1 MRTFFAAAVVSALSA
16 GCAVGSSADAAS
28 AGSAVELD
36 ALQAVARK
44 EDAPVL
50 RAPGKK
56 LATDWC
62 DEAFFND
69 VAWLEKTE
77 GNLTFRYAPGSAA
90 ETDLAEIAS
99 TRREMYA
106 QIAQFLRVEEPGPV
120 KIVLSPSRVAATKNG
135 HGLGWSVLSKS
146 TAEVVYTGAPGSFE
160 KRSPGHE
167 LAHIIAAK
175 TDGALYHL
183 PFLDEGLAELL
194 DGSGR
199 DLHAAYI
206 SEIRASYSS
215 TSVTRLTS
223 DDLNGRSYGRAGSFV
238 KFLVDRYGVDKF
250 LALWKA
256 SSVSWSGSTFTTKL
270 GVKVKTAADLE
281 AAMSQALLSTHGV
294 SFESARREWEKT
306 LAPYFVTPAEVDGD
320 DASDIK
326 DVLHHAD
333 NAINNKD
340 RWALRATMEGF
351 YCDWYSDQSKLDMA
365 TAAVEQRGTVKTDI
379 VSILPNNTR
388 NFPEVVV
395 HAIRTEVRDG
405 VETKTA
411 EQIWMEKFP
420 LGWRVTSATF

>member
-1 MRTFFAAAVVSALSA
+1 MRTFFAAAVVSVLSS
-16 GCAVGSSADAAS
+16 GCALGSSADSAS
-28 AGSAVELD
+28 SVSPVELD
-36 ALQAVARK
+36 ALTAVARK
-44 EDAPVL
+44 GDAPVVRSPSKRL
-50 RAPGKK
+50 E
-56 LATDWC
+56 TDWC

-69 VAWLEKTE
+69 VTWLEKTE

-99 TRREMYA
+99 TRREMYLR
-106 QIAQFLRVEEPGPV
+106 IAQFLRVAEPGPV
-120 KIVLSPSRVAATKNG
+120 KIVLSPNRVAATKNG
-135 HGLGWSVLSKS
+135 HGLGWSLLSKS

-167 LAHIIAAK
+167 LAHIIASK
-175 TDGALYHL
+175 IDGALYHL

-223 DDLNGRSYGRAGSFV
+223 EDLSGRSYGRAGSFV
-238 KFLVDRYGVDKF
+238 KFLVDRYGVEKF

-256 SSVSWSGSTFTTKL
+256 SSVTWSGSTPTTKAGL
-270 GVKVKTAADLE
+270 KVKTAADLE
-281 AAMSQALLSTHGV
+281 AAMSQALLTTHGV
-294 SFESARREWEKT
+294 SFEGARREWEKT

-320 DASDIK
+320 DASEIK
-326 DVLHHAD
+326 DVIRHAD
-333 NAINNKD
+333 NAINSKN
-340 RWALRATMEGF
+340 RWALRSTMEGF
-351 YCDWYSDQSKLDMA
+351 YCDWYSDQGKLDMA
-365 TAAVEQRGTVKTDI
+365 SAAVELRGTVKTDV

-388 NFPEVVV
+388 NFPEVIVY
-395 HAIRTEVRDG
+395 AIRTEVRSG

-420 LGWRVTSATF
+420 IGWRVTSATF